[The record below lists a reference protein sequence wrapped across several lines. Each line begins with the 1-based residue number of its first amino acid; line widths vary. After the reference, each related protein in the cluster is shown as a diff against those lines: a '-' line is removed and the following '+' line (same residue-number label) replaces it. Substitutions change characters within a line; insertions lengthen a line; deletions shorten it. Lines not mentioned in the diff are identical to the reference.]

1 MAVAVSAIQL
11 ISPKKVSATV
21 TYDGTAGTGLLGTI
35 TGVAI
40 RAALA
45 ALFPAVATNPAACPL
60 YWWYTVG
67 APLVATQAAGRA
79 RYFGW
84 GTANVIPGAVRV
96 AQLPYVTVQV
106 EGGTASANQ
115 FPALDVNAN
124 GDDVEVSFLGAVSC
138 VARIALGVE
147 LSQEI

>member
-1 MAVAVSAIQL
+1 MAVAVTAIQL
-11 ISPKKVSATV
+11 ISPKEVSATV

-40 RAALA
+40 RAALL
-45 ALFPAVATNPAACPL
+45 ALFPGALANPASVPL

-67 APLVATQAAGRA
+67 SPIVASAAGGRL

-84 GTANVIPGAVRV
+84 GTLNVPLASVKV
-96 AQLPYVTVQV
+96 AALPYVRVQV
-106 EGGTASANQ
+106 QGGTASANQ

-124 GDDVEVSFLGAVSC
+124 GDDVEVSFLGAVAC
-138 VARIALGVE
+138 VAHINLGVQ

>member
-1 MAVAVSAIQL
+1 MAVAVTAIQL

-35 TGVAI
+35 AGTVI
-40 RAALA
+40 RAALV
-45 ALFPAVATNPAACPL
+45 ALFTRAVADPASCPL

-67 APLVATQAAGRA
+67 SPLVATQAAGRL

-84 GTANVIPGAVRV
+84 GTLNVTPGDVGV
-96 AQLPYVTVQV
+96 AALPYVKVEVQ
-106 EGGTASANQ
+106 GGTASANQ
-115 FPALDVNAN
+115 NPALDVNAN
-124 GDDVEVSFLGAVSC
+124 GDDVEVSFLGAVAC
-138 VARIALGVE
+138 VARVSLGVE